1 MFEELMSTIE
11 FQMSLLLFVALG
23 GYLLATRIHQSA
35 VIGEILVGLLVGPSI
50 LGLITYTDFIDGLA
64 GLGSIILLFV
74 IGFEFEVRDIAN
86 WKYAVIALVGVVVPW
101 VGGYLC
107 TMLFGMDFY
116 SAIFIGTALTATQ
129 GSCLPLISSV
139 VCSSVFMF
147 TVC

>member
-35 VIGEILVGLLVGPSI
+35 VIGEILVGLLVGPSV

-64 GLGSIILLFV
+64 GLGSIVLLFV

-107 TMLFGMDFY
+107 TMLIGMDF
-116 SAIFIGTALTATQ
+116 
-129 GSCLPLISSV
+129 
-139 VCSSVFMF
+139 
-147 TVC
+147 